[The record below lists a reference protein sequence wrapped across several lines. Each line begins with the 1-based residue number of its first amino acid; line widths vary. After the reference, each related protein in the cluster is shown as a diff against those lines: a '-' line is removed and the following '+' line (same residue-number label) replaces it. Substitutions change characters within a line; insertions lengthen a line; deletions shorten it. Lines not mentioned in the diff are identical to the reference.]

1 MPLSAANQKER
12 SDIIRRVGLYQGQKG
27 SQATRYVTKIERECT
42 SSDLDDQR
50 CYVLAK
56 TLNTQELEEW
66 YYGLG
71 EDIRKTNWGELK
83 AQFLDIQQPA
93 LHQEELYRKWK
104 TQRQLDHE
112 SVRDYAS
119 KLKLLCSQMEEDGF
133 RPNKFQQTLHFKR
146 GLKKS
151 IQDKMKPRPQ
161 RYNDLEEAVAE
172 AIIIDQDYSCSLPP
186 SFERSLQKLT
196 SSSSSFSSDDISAK
210 EGENEDPPPSPK
222 GTGGSAE
229 KDDKIQKNDGIFS
242 AAGKR
247 MKINDPFGNL
257 KKKRRLLLEEA
268 EATNNNEKLLAAAA
282 AAAVELILLL
292 VGGRRQE
299 DRSNNGG
306 HDHESG
312 TKRRVSFLE
321 EENNAAD
328 TDGNDHDHLLR
339 ACESDSS
346 NGDND
351 IRLPQINK
359 RCNNGPL
366 CRLHKQG
373 LCVFDHSSNK
383 ASSKC
388 RYGDKCKNA
397 AKGIC
402 IFQH

>member
-172 AIIIDQDYSCSLPP
+172 AIIIDQDYSCSSPL
-186 SFERSLQKLT
+186 SLERSLQKLT
-196 SSSSSFSSDDISAK
+196 SSSSSLSSDDISAE
-210 EGENEDPPPSPK
+210 EGEDEDPPPSPK
-222 GTGGSAE
+222 GTGSAE

-257 KKKRRLLLEEA
+257 KTKRRLLLEEA
-268 EATNNNEKLLAAAA
+268 EATNNNETTT
-282 AAAVELILLL
+282 
-292 VGGRRQE
+292 RRSQ
-299 DRSNNGG
+299 
-306 HDHESG
+306 
-312 TKRRVSFLE
+312 
-321 EENNAAD
+321 
-328 TDGNDHDHLLR
+328 
-339 ACESDSS
+339 
-346 NGDND
+346 
-351 IRLPQINK
+351 Q
-359 RCNNGPL
+359 
-366 CRLHKQG
+366 
-373 LCVFDHSSNK
+373 
-383 ASSKC
+383 
-388 RYGDKCKNA
+388 
-397 AKGIC
+397 
-402 IFQH
+402 